1 MADLC
6 YRLIRSDRK
15 TVALQLKGEELIVR
29 APARMK
35 QCDIDAFVRAHA
47 DWIEKH
53 RAKIR
58 EEQKK
63 TEDIPLLTNEELHA
77 LADKALA
84 VIPPRVRYYAA
95 RMGVTYGKITV
106 RNQRTRWGSC
116 TAQGNL
122 NFNCLLMLFPDE
134 VIDSVVVHEL
144 CHRKHMNHSAKFY
157 KEVERVFPE
166 YRKWDRWLKE
176 NGRVQLGRMK

>member
-63 TEDIPLLTNEELHA
+63 TEDIPLLSNEELHA

-84 VIPPRVRYYAA
+84 VIPSRVGCEKSIFGQSEQIQRRLSQGERRLAP
-95 RMGVTYGKITV
+95 
-106 RNQRTRWGSC
+106 RTRQS
-116 TAQGNL
+116 NK
-122 NFNCLLMLFPDE
+122 
-134 VIDSVVVHEL
+134 S
-144 CHRKHMNHSAKFY
+144 SS
-157 KEVERVFPE
+157 
-166 YRKWDRWLKE
+166 
-176 NGRVQLGRMK
+176 